1 VNNNTSPGP
10 ISVRSGELTNLSL
23 TKLLTFLQRSKSSWQ
38 QSAVLPGK
46 CRTGDTPYF
55 SSQRR
60 IEIAAYRILPVLP
73 VLRFRFLVLRPDFC
87 PQYPTLYCTTTVRIP
102 KYPSVPDRARRTRN
116 DTRCHDGHVTRH
128 RASSYL
134 KHGTAWHVTDERETA
149 RNLAVVSCGASPLS
163 VALRS
168 PPPPFYLSD
177 CARASAPP
185 RQPYVTYPT
194 RFSQVAT
201 LFSANDDF
209 SEFWTFGRG

>member
-1 VNNNTSPGP
+1 MNNNTSPGP

-38 QSAVLPGK
+38 QSAVLRGK

-60 IEIAAYRILPVLP
+60 IELAAYRILPVLP

-87 PQYPTLYCTTTVRIP
+87 SQYPTLYCTTTVRIP

-116 DTRCHDGHVTRH
+116 DTRCHDGHVNRR

-134 KHGTAWHVTDERETA
+134 KHGTAWHVQTSERQPGTI
-149 RNLAVVSCGASPLS
+149 LWCLPLVCR
-163 VALRS
+163 VAKPAAAILLIGLRS
-168 PPPPFYLSD
+168 RFGT
-177 CARASAPP
+177 ASSTL
-185 RQPYVTYPT
+185 RYVPYAI
-194 RFSQVAT
+194 FA
-201 LFSANDDF
+201 
-209 SEFWTFGRG
+209 GRDAQFP